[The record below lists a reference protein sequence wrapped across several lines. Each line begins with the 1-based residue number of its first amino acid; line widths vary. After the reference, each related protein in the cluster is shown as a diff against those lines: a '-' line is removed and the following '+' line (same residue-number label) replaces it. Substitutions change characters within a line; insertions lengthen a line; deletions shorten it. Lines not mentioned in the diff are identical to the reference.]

1 VTVEYKFDWTR
12 NFNIISFFT
21 DCRNAFGFICKN
33 NLIDTRGMSS
43 KLYSFMVDSDETT
56 KKDFITSLGKSIVNM
71 SCVSDYVCS
80 KIFIKFLDTCIYFKN
95 LLVNIEGMN
104 FPKAT
109 RRTVLIVL
117 VTLE

>member
-1 VTVEYKFDWTR
+1 
-12 NFNIISFFT
+12 
-21 DCRNAFGFICKN
+21 
-33 NLIDTRGMSS
+33 
-43 KLYSFMVDSDETT
+43 MVDSDETT

-80 KIFIKFLDTCIYFKN
+80 QIFIKFLDTCIYFKN

-104 FPKAT
+104 FPKTT